1 MNILQKAKELLMLPK
16 RCFES
21 EKTSGSST
29 ALKYMLAL
37 QLVSAI
43 GSTMFIIIARKSLPV
58 DILIADYIFLY
69 IQGILVILIIGSWTH
84 LWAYLLG
91 ARSGFKQTL
100 KAAFYAGTPVYLLGW
115 IPESI
120 IREYFVFLDH
130 LETCGVIREL
140 IFSLK
145 SVALPVILLIYLLLF
160 VLLWTGLQHLQE
172 LSRVKA
178 AGTIIIAIAV
188 MGLMIEKV
196 IMVLL
201 G

>member
-1 MNILQKAKELLMLPK
+1 MNILQRAKELLISPE
-16 RCFES
+16 RCFDS
-21 EKTSGSST
+21 EKTSGLST
-29 ALKYMLAL
+29 ALKYMLTL

-43 GSTMFIIIARKSLPV
+43 GSTMFIIISRKPLPI

-91 ARSGFKQTL
+91 ARSGFRQTL
-100 KAAFYAGTPVYLLGW
+100 KAAF
-115 IPESI
+115 
-120 IREYFVFLDH
+120 LDH
-130 LETCGVIREL
+130 PETSGVIMGL

-145 SVALPVILLIYLLLF
+145 PVALPGILLVYLWLF
-160 VLLWTGLQHLQE
+160 VLLWTGLQHLQN

-178 AGTIIIAIAV
+178 AGTIMIAIAV
-188 MGLMIEKV
+188 IGLMIEKV

-201 G
+201 S